1 MMDRNRYITRQAIKD
16 ADSRVLG
23 YEVMYSGGDAY
34 NVTSLN
40 EVSVAETIYNCLV
53 QNTEKALK
61 NSRTFMTFTSSL
73 LAKKTPHL
81 FKNTDLV
88 IQIDDSVIIHPFAM
102 HLLQQYV
109 DEGYEVAA
117 NDFQFAPR
125 YLALLE
131 QLSYIKI
138 NLRTLNA
145 NSAENIMR
153 VAKSMNKRVIATGVD
168 TKELLDFANKLGV
181 YGMQGNYVSDKLAN
195 KVHQS
200 GYLRSNFFRLVVAVT
215 KEEPDIHEI
224 EEIISADVTLT
235 YSLLKIANSAYF
247 ARRVKTNSIQQ
258 AIVTLGLSQLKRWVY
273 LLSVGDTEDEDMQNF
288 EEFIKLS
295 FMRASFASALQSY
308 MRGSSITKSEA
319 YMLGMFSTLEYLID
333 ASMSEILNDI
343 PLADELKDALIK
355 GEGDG
360 GKLIKLVICYEKADW
375 KNITLYAEELGIP
388 ANVLTTIYFNCM
400 ESVNDIWEQMINPQI
415 NDTDYEQSE

>member
-34 NVTSLN
+34 GVTNTN

-53 QNTEKALK
+53 QNSEKALRD
-61 NSRTFMTFTSSL
+61 SRTFMTFTSSL

-138 NLRTLNA
+138 NLRTLNH
-145 NSAENIMR
+145 NSAEHIMR
-153 VAKSMNKRVIATGVD
+153 VANSMNKRVIATGVD
-168 TKELLDFANKLGV
+168 TKEIADFAKTLGV
-181 YGMQGNYVSDKLAN
+181 YGMQGTYVADKMAN
-195 KVHQS
+195 EVHQS
-200 GYLRSNFFRLVVAVT
+200 GYLRSNFFR
-215 KEEPDIHEI
+215 K
-224 EEIISADVTLT
+224 
-235 YSLLKIANSAYF
+235 YY
-247 ARRVKTNSIQQ
+247 
-258 AIVTLGLSQLKRWVY
+258 
-273 LLSVGDTEDEDMQNF
+273 
-288 EEFIKLS
+288 
-295 FMRASFASALQSY
+295 
-308 MRGSSITKSEA
+308 
-319 YMLGMFSTLEYLID
+319 
-333 ASMSEILNDI
+333 
-343 PLADELKDALIK
+343 
-355 GEGDG
+355 
-360 GKLIKLVICYEKADW
+360 
-375 KNITLYAEELGIP
+375 
-388 ANVLTTIYFNCM
+388 
-400 ESVNDIWEQMINPQI
+400 
-415 NDTDYEQSE
+415 